1 MRSPLFLMINFR
13 SSLKRV
19 ALPIALLFS
28 FAIVQTAGAELN
40 VGTVDVNRAFKEYR
54 KTKEADAKLNDAKEA
69 AKKEFDERAE
79 AYKKELEE
87 INKINAQLDAPALTT
102 EAKAQKAKQRDEK
115 IAALKN
121 MEREIN
127 EFRQT
132 REQQLQQQVQ
142 RLQENLVKEI
152 TAVVLEQAKT
162 KNLDLVFDTSG
173 ASLNRFSPILFSR
186 EHADF
191 TSDVIAALNKAPIA
205 AAKPSATPKP

>member
-1 MRSPLFLMINFR
+1 MSNSHR
-13 SSLKRV
+13 SLKRLAV
-19 ALPIALLFS
+19 ASGLLFS
-28 FAIVQTAGAELN
+28 FLITDPAQAELS
-40 VGTVDVNRAFKEYR
+40 VGTVDMNRILKEYR
-54 KTKEADAKLNDAKEA
+54 KTKDAEAKLNDAKDA
-69 AKKEFDERAE
+69 AKKEFDERAD

-87 INKINAQLDAPALTT
+87 INKLNAQLDAPALAA

-115 IAALKN
+115 IAAVKN

-186 EHADF
+186 ERADF
-191 TSDVIAALNKAPIA
+191 TTDVITALNKAPIA
-205 AAKPSATPKP
+205 PATATSKPPTAASKP

>member
-1 MRSPLFLMINFR
+1 MSNSHP
-13 SSLKRV
+13 SKRV
-19 ALPIALLFS
+19 AVVCGLLFS
-28 FAIVQTAGAELN
+28 FAIAHAARAELS
-40 VGTVDVNRAFKEYR
+40 VGTVDMNRILKEYR
-54 KTKEADAKLNDAKEA
+54 KTREAEAKLNEAKDA
-69 AKKEFDERAE
+69 AKKEFDERAD

-87 INKINAQLDAPALTT
+87 INKLNGQLDAPALTA

-115 IAALKN
+115 ITLVKN

-142 RLQENLVKEI
+142 RLQENLIKEI

-173 ASLNRFSPILFSR
+173 ASLNRFSPILFSKER
-186 EHADF
+186 ADF
-191 TSDVIAALNKAPIA
+191 TGDVITALNKAPIA
-205 AAKPSATPKP
+205 ATTASEPPASTKP